1 MQLRFVLLSVLI
13 VMAPA
18 FGDVLADG
26 NVTVNLSEPINGTL
40 MIFSFSPAVHLG
52 NQTAGN
58 STESPE
64 YEEELSLEAKYN
76 LMSQDYIHTSSPLG
90 FTGIPMSCHF
100 NTC

>member
-1 MQLRFVLLSVLI
+1 MQIRFVLLSVLI
-13 VMAPA
+13 IMAPA
-18 FGDVLADG
+18 FGAVLAEG
-26 NVTVNLSEPINGTL
+26 NETVNLSEPINGTL

-58 STESPE
+58 STDSADSD
-64 YEEELSLEAKYN
+64 EEISIEAKYN
-76 LMSQDYIHTSSPLG
+76 LISQDYIHTSSPLG